1 MPFFLDASIV
11 EDDLNRLVQ
20 IFNEGRYTPV
30 VTGSDSDNEDI
41 PSKEEFEKLR
51 KMFKLATHALKVY
64 SDDLVY
70 WWYFI
75 SLKKGFCYFE
85 YIKWNFNLKSRDSE
99 LTEAIEEMAANPPSS
114 EMQEIVKELED
125 EKEKL
130 KKENKDLKNQIKKFK
145 RAKTGQGA
153 IEVISISST

>member
-1 MPFFLDASIV
+1 
-11 EDDLNRLVQ
+11 
-20 IFNEGRYTPV
+20 
-30 VTGSDSDNEDI
+30 
-41 PSKEEFEKLR
+41 
-51 KMFKLATHALKVY
+51 MF
-64 SDDLVY
+64 
-70 WWYFI
+70 
-75 SLKKGFCYFE
+75 
-85 YIKWNFNLKSRDSE
+85 YIIQSRDSE

-153 IEVISISST
+153 IEVVLITSFSKQGLILFQ

>member
-1 MPFFLDASIV
+1 
-11 EDDLNRLVQ
+11 
-20 IFNEGRYTPV
+20 
-30 VTGSDSDNEDI
+30 
-41 PSKEEFEKLR
+41 
-51 KMFKLATHALKVY
+51 MF
-64 SDDLVY
+64 
-70 WWYFI
+70 
-75 SLKKGFCYFE
+75 
-85 YIKWNFNLKSRDSE
+85 YIIQSRDSE

-153 IEVISISST
+153 IEVVPITLLSMQRFTENDLLFYFNKTHL

>member
-1 MPFFLDASIV
+1 
-11 EDDLNRLVQ
+11 
-20 IFNEGRYTPV
+20 
-30 VTGSDSDNEDI
+30 
-41 PSKEEFEKLR
+41 
-51 KMFKLATHALKVY
+51 MF
-64 SDDLVY
+64 
-70 WWYFI
+70 
-75 SLKKGFCYFE
+75 
-85 YIKWNFNLKSRDSE
+85 YIIQSRDSE

-153 IEVISISST
+153 IEVVPIISFGMQGFKDNFHFNKIHPW

>member
-1 MPFFLDASIV
+1 M
-11 EDDLNRLVQ
+11 
-20 IFNEGRYTPV
+20 
-30 VTGSDSDNEDI
+30 
-41 PSKEEFEKLR
+41 
-51 KMFKLATHALKVY
+51 
-64 SDDLVY
+64 
-70 WWYFI
+70 
-75 SLKKGFCYFE
+75 
-85 YIKWNFNLKSRDSE
+85 NFKSRDSE

-153 IEVISISST
+153 IEVMIITFTQSFFCYLIINTNFMLFFKLFNILHYRICLPLNKT

>member
-1 MPFFLDASIV
+1 
-11 EDDLNRLVQ
+11 
-20 IFNEGRYTPV
+20 
-30 VTGSDSDNEDI
+30 
-41 PSKEEFEKLR
+41 
-51 KMFKLATHALKVY
+51 MF
-64 SDDLVY
+64 
-70 WWYFI
+70 
-75 SLKKGFCYFE
+75 
-85 YIKWNFNLKSRDSE
+85 YIIQSRDSE

-153 IEVISISST
+153 IEVVPITLFSMQRFTEINLLFYFNKTYL

>member
-1 MPFFLDASIV
+1 
-11 EDDLNRLVQ
+11 
-20 IFNEGRYTPV
+20 
-30 VTGSDSDNEDI
+30 
-41 PSKEEFEKLR
+41 
-51 KMFKLATHALKVY
+51 MF
-64 SDDLVY
+64 
-70 WWYFI
+70 
-75 SLKKGFCYFE
+75 
-85 YIKWNFNLKSRDSE
+85 YIIQSRDSE

-153 IEVISISST
+153 IEVVPITLLSMQRFTENDLLFYFNKTYL